1 MQPKNYLT
9 ASWRDYISSRRLSR
23 KRELLTERFISSAA
37 TLQGIRISIRQLPS
51 LQLSRLT
58 TTRSKPL

>member
-23 KRELLTERFISSAA
+23 RRGLLTERFIPSAV
-37 TLQGIRISIRQLPS
+37 TLQGIKIFVRQFPS

-58 TTRSKPL
+58 TTRSNPL